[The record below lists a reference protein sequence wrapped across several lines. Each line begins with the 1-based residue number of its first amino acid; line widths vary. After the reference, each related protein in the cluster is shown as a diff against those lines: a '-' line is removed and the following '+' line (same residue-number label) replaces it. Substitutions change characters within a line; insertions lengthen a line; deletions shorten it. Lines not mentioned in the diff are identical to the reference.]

1 MQESWRS
8 IAGIFEVGCR
18 KAKGQLP
25 KYLRLDAGKLEVSCR
40 ILEVGCRKAGGQLQE
55 YVRLDAGKLEVSC
68 RNT

>member
-8 IAGIFEVGCR
+8 VAE
-18 KAKGQLP
+18 
-25 KYLRLDAGKLEVSCR
+25 

-55 YVRLDAGKLEVSC
+55 YVKLDAGKLEVSC